1 MWSVFIK
8 CGTGA
13 TWMGVLVA
21 GFRCVKWMGS
31 FEPDAWYDERGGK
44 TAVDCRTD
52 TPSFLHQSR

>member
-1 MWSVFIK
+1 
-8 CGTGA
+8 
-13 TWMGVLVA
+13 MGVLVA